1 MAKPFN
7 ELKGKKEWKWNNEH
21 QKAFEKLKN
30 KITSKSVL
38 VLSKKKEKFRVKT
51 NTSEYTI
58 KEILFQKQE
67 EK

>member
-30 KITSKSVL
+30 KITSKPVL

-58 KEILFQKQE
+58 KEILF
-67 EK
+67 